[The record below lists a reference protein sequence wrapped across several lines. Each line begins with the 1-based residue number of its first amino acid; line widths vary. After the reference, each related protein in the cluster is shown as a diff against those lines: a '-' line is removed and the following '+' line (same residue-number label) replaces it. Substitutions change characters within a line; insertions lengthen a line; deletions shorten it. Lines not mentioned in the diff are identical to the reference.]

1 MEITRAR
8 ARRACNAARTL
19 SNLTRVPPVWPHE
32 DPIVHRTRS
41 LAVYLLG
48 LLVLAGV
55 SQIASAQDS
64 RPRRVS
70 GAPAATET
78 PSTQAPA
85 DNPNEPVSLDAALVE
100 VPVVV
105 ADRSGRYVPGLTA
118 HDFELSEDGV
128 LQQIVFFRD
137 DRVPIHVA
145 ILLDT
150 SNSTR
155 GSLTDIQDA
164 AIEFT
169 NQLLPGDRIMVMSF
183 DADVRVDQDFTSDRS
198 KLVRA
203 IRNTKPQKGTKLY
216 DAVLEA
222 VARRFKGI
230 DGRKAIV
237 LLSDGR
243 DHGSDHAADEAIQ
256 ACVESD
262 VMVYGIRYPAGLWK
276 MGMPGQGQKKNR
288 GIQIPNIP
296 NIPGVPRIPGLP
308 WPLVPQGQGPSW
320 GGGLGGD
327 FMEVVTANSG
337 GRLFDAA
344 AITDL
349 RALLG
354 QVAEELRHVYT
365 LAYQPSNAVANG
377 GYRSVIVTVPAQPDL
392 TVRHRLGY
400 QAKP

>member
-1 MEITRAR
+1 MQRTRA
-8 ARRACNAARTL
+8 
-19 SNLTRVPPVWPHE
+19 
-32 DPIVHRTRS
+32 IV
-41 LAVYLLG
+41 VYL
-48 LLVLAGV
+48 VVMFAF
-55 SQIASAQDS
+55 ASAAAAVAAQES
-64 RPRRVS
+64 RPRRV
-70 GAPAATET
+70 ADA
-78 PSTQAPA
+78 QAPEQQPPSDST
-85 DNPNEPVSLDAALVE
+85 DNPDNPDQPVALNAALVD

-118 HDFELSEDGV
+118 NDFELTEDGV
-128 LQQIVFFRD
+128 RQQVVFFRD

-155 GSLTDIQDA
+155 GSLGDIQDA

-169 NQLLPGDRIMVMSF
+169 NQLLAGDQIMVMSF
-183 DADVRVDQDFTSDRS
+183 DADVRVDCDFTSDRA

-203 IRNTKPQKGTKLY
+203 IRNTSPRKGTKLY

-222 VARRFKGI
+222 VAKRFRGI

-243 DHGSDHAADEAIQ
+243 DHGSNHAAGEAIQ
-256 ACVESD
+256 ASVESD

-276 MGMPGQGQKKNR
+276 MGVPGMPGGTPSGKNQR
-288 GIQIPNIP
+288 NKPWQVPNIP

-308 WPLVPQGQGPSW
+308 WPLVAQGQGGGGW
-320 GGGLGGD
+320 GGGYGD
-327 FMEVVTANSG
+327 FMETVTANSG
-337 GRLFDAA
+337 GRLFEAA
-344 AITDL
+344 AITDI
-349 RALLG
+349 RLLFA

-365 LAYQPSNAVANG
+365 LAYQPSNPVTNG
-377 GYRSVIVTVPAQPDL
+377 GYRAVAVTVPAQPDL